1 MTFVYTYIWMAIYFS
16 IPFCTFFRLLAI
28 ICKNELICD
37 TCNLYIQPNALML
50 FVFVYYN
57 FVISIYVSVW
67 YLAIFWFLVRTL
79 IVIQRDCYNYKYV
92 LHWWIFTVKISKC
105 SKCFIFSTYNYVI
118 YLYVMYVYYTQLLLC
133 VCIQ

>member
-1 MTFVYTYIWMAIYFS
+1 MNDYVINCLEYFFRLIFLHAQLNIVMTFVYTYIWMAIYFS

-57 FVISIYVSVW
+57 FVISIYVSV
-67 YLAIFWFLVRTL
+67 
-79 IVIQRDCYNYKYV
+79 
-92 LHWWIFTVKISKC
+92 
-105 SKCFIFSTYNYVI
+105 
-118 YLYVMYVYYTQLLLC
+118 
-133 VCIQ
+133 